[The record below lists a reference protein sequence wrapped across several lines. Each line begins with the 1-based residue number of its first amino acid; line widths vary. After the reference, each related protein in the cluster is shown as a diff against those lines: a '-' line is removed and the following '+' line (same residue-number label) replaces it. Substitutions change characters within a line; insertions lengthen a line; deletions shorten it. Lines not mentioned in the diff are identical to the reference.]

1 MKKNNKLY
9 AIISDVHGNETAFA
23 SVLEYIGGTGAAEI
37 YCLGDLVGYG
47 QGAAACVEMAQ
58 RHNVCCLQGNHDA
71 QVRPPRDP
79 RMREEAHASLDH
91 ALQQLSPRQVEWLQA
106 LPVSRVVDNHM
117 IMVHGAL
124 SGRDDYILTKQ
135 AIRENLALLAEKHP
149 ECQLAFFG
157 HTHLALVAVGDK
169 VRMRFPDTDI
179 ITLQPGER
187 YLINP
192 GSVGQ
197 PRDEIPL
204 ASFALYDAAE
214 SQVIIVR
221 IAYDIE
227 EEQRRM
233 QKAGLPQKLWTRL
246 ALGR

>member
-1 MKKNNKLY
+1 VKSSKLY

-23 SVLEYIGGTGAAEI
+23 AVLEYIAGTGAAEI

-47 QGAAACVEMAQ
+47 QGAAACVKMAQ
-58 RHNVCCLQGNHDA
+58 KHNVRCLQGNHDA
-71 QVRPPRDP
+71 QVQPPRDP
-79 RMREEAHASLDH
+79 RMRAEANISLDH
-91 ALQQLSPRQVEWLQA
+91 ALQQLSTSQVEWLKS
-106 LPVSRVVDNHM
+106 LPISRVVDNHM
-117 IMVHGAL
+117 ILVHGAL
-124 SGRDDYILTKQ
+124 TGRDDYILTQQ
-135 AIRENLALLAEKHP
+135 AIQENLALLVEKYP

-157 HTHLALVAVGDK
+157 HSHLALVAVGDK
-169 VRMRFPDTDI
+169 VRMRFPETDI
-179 ITLQPGER
+179 VTLKPGER

-197 PRDEIPL
+197 PRDEVPL

-233 QKAGLPQKLWTRL
+233 QRAGLPQKLWLRL
-246 ALGR
+246 ALGK